1 MGLVI
6 TGFDFTE
13 RFRRELASAPP
24 EVREALR
31 AILIKAT
38 DNAQAGALRF
48 HALHGYRP
56 KVFKFDVMPNQAWQV
71 SFELDGSTAVLMRL
85 CTHKEMDRR
94 PR

>member
-48 HALHGYRP
+48 HGC
-56 KVFKFDVMPNQAWQV
+56 
-71 SFELDGSTAVLMRL
+71 TATGRKSSSSM
-85 CTHKEMDRR
+85 
-94 PR
+94 